1 MPTKQIHIIKQ
12 LELELTVQA
21 SRDRDYH
28 ATSERLSVLGQER
41 IPEIIDR
48 VLSELVPPDVYVRYD
63 KIVLDCDLDSLEDLE
78 SEIRRQLAGELELF
92 LKAEEYEKMLRP
104 RNKLAEGRENSLEAA
119 TGPEAWIIHF
129 LERGYLPWSAPKGTT
144 VASLAYE
151 FTELLTGNA
160 GFVKKMHHL
169 LLQNENCFKRMLAQ
183 FGSVML
189 HRLVGIVEEQQAPLA
204 LLSFTEQLEYW
215 TKQLKIV
222 AKTGDTK
229 TTGLGKKTTVQESLP
244 MALERSE
251 YLAKNSISQQR
262 ALSVPQ
268 AGLVLLHPFIDRF
281 LTLHGAVSNH
291 EIIDLNL
298 GASLLQSLVVGES
311 PTAEW
316 ELVLPKILLGIPL
329 EEVLV
334 LPELTEAQLTSG
346 DELIEAAIRHWSALG
361 KTSVAGFRA
370 NFLQRD
376 GLLYSQGTDWHLQVA
391 QAPYDLLLDRLPWN
405 ISMIKLPWMEGMLKV
420 DFR

>member
-1 MPTKQIHIIKQ
+1 MPAKQIHIIKQ

-28 ATSERLSVLGQER
+28 AISERLSVLGQKR

-48 VLSELVPPDVYVRYD
+48 VLSELVPPDMYVRYD
-63 KIVLDCDLDSLEDLE
+63 KIVLDCDLDSLADLE

-92 LKAEEYEKMLRP
+92 LKEQQQEKTLQSR
-104 RNKLAEGRENSLEAA
+104 KLAEGRENSPAA
-119 TGPEAWIIHF
+119 TSGPAAWIIHF
-129 LERGYLPWSAPKGTT
+129 LERGFLPWSAPRGTT

-151 FTELLTGNA
+151 LTELLAGDA
-160 GFVKKMHHL
+160 GFAKKMHHL
-169 LLQNENCFKRMLAQ
+169 LLQNENCLKRMLAQ

-189 HRLVGIVEEQQAPLA
+189 HRLVGTVEDRQAPSV
-204 LLSFTEQLEYW
+204 LLSFAEQLEFW
-215 TKQLKIV
+215 TKQLKLF
-222 AKTGDTK
+222 AKDVDTQ
-229 TTGLGKKTTVQESLP
+229 TTKSGKNMTIQESLP
-244 MALERSE
+244 MALGRPE
-251 YLAKNSISQQR
+251 YLAKNNVSQQR
-262 ALSVPQ
+262 ALSVQQ
-268 AGLVLLHPFIDRF
+268 AGLVLLHPFVDRF
-281 LTLHGAVSNH
+281 LTLHGAVFNH
-291 EIIDLNL
+291 EIIDPNL
-298 GASLLQSLVVGES
+298 GASLLQSLVVGKS

-316 ELVLPKILLGIPL
+316 ELVLPKVLLGIPL

-346 DELIEAAIRHWSALG
+346 EELIEAAIRHWSALG

-420 DFR
+420 DFC

>member
-1 MPTKQIHIIKQ
+1 MSTKQIHIIKQ
-12 LELELTVQA
+12 LELELNVQA
-21 SRDRDYH
+21 SHDRDYH
-28 ATSERLSVLGQER
+28 AISERLSVLGQER

-63 KIVLDCDLDSLEDLE
+63 KIVLDCNLDALEDLE

-92 LKAEEYEKMLRP
+92 LKEKQHEKTLQLS
-104 RNKLAEGRENSLEAA
+104 KLTEGRENSLEAT
-119 TGPEAWIIHF
+119 TGPAAWIVHF
-129 LERGYLPWSAPKGTT
+129 LERGFLPWSAPRGTT

-151 FTELLTGNA
+151 LTELLAGDA
-160 GFVKKMHHL
+160 GFVKKMRRL

-215 TKQLKIV
+215 TKKLKIV

-316 ELVLPKILLGIPL
+316 ELVLPKVLLGIPL

-346 DELIEAAIRHWSALG
+346 EELIEAAIRHWSALG